1 MLRISVA
8 LAAALAILPTAIG
21 QAPIW
26 GQFKITIRHF
36 RSATDNYELNDPA
49 YAAKLKNN
57 SVFGQITPR
66 SVFTFENG
74 DAIVALAKKN
84 GQLLRAGCISYDEVP
99 NWVNSA
105 EIPGSAL
112 MNNVVNHCSTLIKH
126 YADAWDIVNEPFT
139 DDGFTRP
146 LGFSISSSISYI
158 DTLLLA
164 ARAADPSAKLYLSS
178 SGIDTPGPKLES
190 MISQVQYYK
199 DHGIP
204 IDGVGLRSHFVSGEV
219 PSLANLTANYE
230 RLTTLGVEI
239 AITALDIRTSATP
252 SGAPILQQQ
261 TDYKTV
267 ISACK
272 AVAGC
277 VGVTLSDISDKYS
290 LIPGICAGFGRALPW
305 DTNFLPK
312 PAYDGII
319 AGFKN

>member
-26 GQFKITIRHF
+26 GQCGGQGFTGPTTCAAG
-36 RSATDNYELNDPA
+36 SACYYENPFFSNCFPVSDSFAPLTASSTEGSNTVA
-49 YAAKLKNN
+49 TTLGGKLY
-57 SVFGQITPR
+57 FGTW
-66 SVFTFENG
+66 G

-84 GQLLRAGCISYDEVP
+84 RQLLRAGCISYDEVP

-112 MNNVVNHCSTLIKH
+112 MNNVVNHCSTLVH
-126 YADAWDIVNEPFT
+126 AWDIVNEPFT

-158 DTLLLA
+158 DTLLSA

-204 IDGVGLRSHFVSGEV
+204 IDGVGFRSHFVLWG
-219 PSLANLTANYE
+219 ANYE

-252 SGAPILQQQ
+252 QQ

-277 VGVTLSDISDKYS
+277 VGVTLSDISDQAQ
-290 LIPGICAGFGRALPW
+290 GAGFGRALPW
-305 DTNFLPK
+305 DTNFC
-312 PAYDGII
+312 
-319 AGFKN
+319 